1 MLRRSP
7 PAGLLLLTAAVLGC
21 PLVPPHQGPL
31 GKALLA
37 PVVFHGRLSGLAR
50 RGPAVQQATFKVDRV
65 LKGLASDARFAVVE
79 FSLRKRNASASGG
92 GGRCRGWP
100 FDEKGLRLGARFV
113 VFAAKKRRQR
123 MVAVA
128 APEPYARR
136 RAVARV
142 LCADCGEWIDLSQ
155 LF

>member
-7 PAGLLLLTAAVLGC
+7 PLSGLLLLTAAVLGC

-31 GKALLA
+31 TKALLA

-50 RGPAVQQATFKVDRV
+50 RGPAVQQATFKIDRV
-65 LKGLASDARFAVVE
+65 LKGLATDTRFAVVE
-79 FSLRKRNASASGG
+79 FSLRNST
-92 GGRCRGWP
+92 GRCRGWP
-100 FDEKGLRLGARFV
+100 FDEKGLRLGTRYV

-128 APEPYARR
+128 APEPYAKR

-142 LCADCGEWIDLSQ
+142 LCADCGEWIYEKN
-155 LF
+155 